1 MKDKKEKNGKT
12 VNFFEN
18 KENIEENK
26 ENIEENKENIE
37 ENKENDLINSL
48 EIKLKKSQEQLIEL
62 QLENHEEITKL
73 NNRLNN
79 EIEKSRKFS
88 LEKIII
94 EFLLIIDNIERA
106 SSVIKEKKEN
116 FYLEIVKK
124 INFILSLSDEI
135 LNEFNVLKINE
146 KNVLFNPDIHQAMSV
161 NYNDEVEKDNH
172 ILDVMQ
178 SGYVLHKSRLLR
190 PAMVVVSKFK
200 NN

>member
-1 MKDKKEKNGKT
+1 MENKKEKHEKT
-12 VNFFEN
+12 INIFEK
-18 KENIEENK
+18 KENIEEN
-26 ENIEENKENIE
+26 IEENNIE
-37 ENKENDLINSL
+37 ENDLINSL
-48 EIKLKKSQEQLIEL
+48 EIKLKESQEQLIEL

-94 EFLLIIDNIERA
+94 EFLLIIDNVERA
-106 SSVIKEKKEN
+106 SSVIKENKEN
-116 FYLEIVKK
+116 FYLEIIKK

-161 NYNDEVEKDNH
+161 SYNNEIKKDNH
-172 ILDVMQ
+172 VLDIMQ
-178 SGYVLHKSRLLR
+178 SGYILHKSRLLR
-190 PAMVVVSKFK
+190 PAMVVVSKSK

>member
-1 MKDKKEKNGKT
+1 MENKKEKHEKT
-12 VNFFEN
+12 VNIFEK
-18 KENIEENK
+18 KENIEKN
-26 ENIEENKENIE
+26 NIE
-37 ENKENDLINSL
+37 ENDLINSL
-48 EIKLKKSQEQLIEL
+48 EIKLKESQEQLIEL

-94 EFLLIIDNIERA
+94 EFLLIIDNVERA
-106 SSVIKEKKEN
+106 SSVIKENKEN
-116 FYLEIVKK
+116 FYLEIIKK

-161 NYNDEVEKDNH
+161 SYNNEIKKDNH
-172 ILDVMQ
+172 VLDIMQ
-178 SGYVLHKSRLLR
+178 SGYILHKSRLLR
-190 PAMVVVSKFK
+190 PAMVVVSTYK

>member
-12 VNFFEN
+12 VNFF
-18 KENIEENK
+18 ENK